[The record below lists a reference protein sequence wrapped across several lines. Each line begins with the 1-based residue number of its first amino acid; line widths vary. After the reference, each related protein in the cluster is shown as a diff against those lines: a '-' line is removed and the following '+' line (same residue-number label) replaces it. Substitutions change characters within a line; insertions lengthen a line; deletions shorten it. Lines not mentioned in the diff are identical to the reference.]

1 MKKKKARKTGNST
14 DPLERVRQKVLVRD
28 PLKRPFHR
36 KKRTPLGNVRRENCD
51 LLSRREVF
59 FFWGDEKP
67 KKVRDSQDPEIPIE
81 LGFQKVRYPARNGE
95 PRNSSD
101 GHRRLRENPENRCD
115 PQKETL
121 TRSSPSHGTFAKEEE
136 WHRNANLSPCP
147 KKV

>member
-1 MKKKKARKTGNST
+1 VRSFFLGRRKA
-14 DPLERVRQKVLVRD
+14 
-28 PLKRPFHR
+28 
-36 KKRTPLGNVRRENCD
+36 
-51 LLSRREVF
+51 
-59 FFWGDEKP
+59 

-136 WHRNANLSPCP
+136 WHRATEGWFGLRSGFGIGAGVGSVIGTGMMLCTLLLLTW
-147 KKV
+147 